1 MSPAPHT
8 PPINH
13 VLKIVLAVVM
23 MWAGLNTVSLLAD
36 GPVRFGV
43 AIAIGL
49 TAMLLL
55 MSGLGGLK
63 SMSDKSNGNRDA
75 R

>member
-1 MSPAPHT
+1 MTQPRQT

-13 VLKIVLAVVM
+13 VLKIILAGVM
-23 MWAGLNTVSLLAD
+23 MWAGLNTVSLLPD

-49 TAMLLL
+49 AAMLLL

-63 SMSDKSNGNRDA
+63 SMSDSSNGNRDA